1 MDKNK
6 AFIAILLIAS
16 MFLGSCATVNS
27 AMGDMGQK
35 EKVGTVGGAAVGAG
49 LGGWL
54 GSRLGGDAG
63 AIAGVL
69 IGGAIGGYFGNQ
81 LGASFDA
88 RDKRLA
94 KIKADTGID
103 IQRSTYPTLSEKDKP
118 TFEAK
123 IKGMNEKDKQK
134 AYQSQAIYK
143 AVVPAQFASGSS
155 KLTPKMKL
163 FFYNVAKAYKKDG
176 IRKVMIVGHADSQG
190 DARMNQRLSESR
202 AKAVAQAFMSVGY
215 PSSGIYYQG
224 AGESEPIADN
234 SSPKGRADNRRVEVI
249 DARTSQGLAMAKRY
263 SIAESSAVMKKVKSK
278 EPIKT
283 KTIVSVAKNLSG
295 RDSILPFHGELYNGQ
310 QLLESGHKAEVAE
323 KPTGFFGS
331 ISTALN
337 KAAGSLVGTVHASG
351 EQAIP
356 LFLNDDLA
364 IAGKIKRLDGKNK
377 SLFSPSDHLLGYYK
391 GRVYKML
398 KGNAYLSL
406 APVSILREVAL
417 ANQMPS
423 MIVYKRYDG
432 KGDKPDMK
440 LHGIARLYVS
450 GDNMLYRWKANTSSL
465 KRGGILGMDVL
476 LPRFSESEVAGKDN
490 ISLSAY
496 VYFVKSNKVYV
507 AKQALDIRILKAHK
521 ARTTGELIREAYSPT

>member
-6 AFIAILLIAS
+6 VSIAILLIAS
-16 MFLGSCATVNS
+16 MLLGSCATVNS

-35 EKVGTVGGAAVGAG
+35 EKVGTVGGAVVGAG

-54 GSRLGGDAG
+54 GNQLGGDAG

-155 KLTPKMKL
+155 KLTPRMKS
-163 FFYNVAKAYKKDG
+163 FFYDVAKTYKKDG

-234 SSPKGRADNRRVEVI
+234 SSQKGRAENRRVEVI
-249 DARTSQGLAMAKRY
+249 DAGTSQGLAMAKRY

-283 KTIVSVAKNLSG
+283 KIIVSVAKNLSG
-295 RDSILPFHGELYNGQ
+295 TDSILPFHGELYNGQ
-310 QLLESGHKAEVAE
+310 QLMESGRKAEVAE
-323 KPTGFFGS
+323 KPTGFFGG

-337 KAAGSLVGTVHASG
+337 KAAGSLVGEAHASG

-364 IAGKIKRLDGKNK
+364 IAGKIKRLDGKTK
-377 SLFSPSDHLLGYYK
+377 SLFSPSDHLPAYYNQPI
-391 GRVYKML
+391 YTYL
-398 KGNAYLSL
+398 DGNAFFSL
-406 APVSILREVAL
+406 QPVSVLKEEAL

-432 KGDKPDMK
+432 KGDKADAK
-440 LHGIARLYVS
+440 LQGIARLYVS
-450 GDNMLYRWKANTSSL
+450 GDNMLYRWKANDSSI
-465 KRGGILGMDVL
+465 KKTGILG
-476 LPRFSESEVAGKDN
+476 
-490 ISLSAY
+490 
-496 VYFVKSNKVYV
+496 
-507 AKQALDIRILKAHK
+507 LDIILPKF
-521 ARTTGELIREAYSPT
+521 GEASFNKTHAEHLNAQAYYMEHGKVKVEQIKLKIKLNKGSKIDWRV

>member
-1 MDKNK
+1 MNKNK
-6 AFIAILLIAS
+6 AFVAILLIAS

-35 EKVGTVGGAAVGAG
+35 EKVGTVGGAVVGAG

-54 GSRLGGDAG
+54 GKRFGGNTG

-103 IQRSTYPTLSEKDKP
+103 IQRSTYPTLSKKDKP

-155 KLTPKMKL
+155 KLTPKMKS
-163 FFYNVAKAYKKDG
+163 FFYDVAKAYKKDG

-234 SSPKGRADNRRVEVI
+234 SSPKGRAENRRVEVI
-249 DARTSQGLAMAKRY
+249 DAGTSQGLAMAKRY
-263 SIAESSAVMKKVKSK
+263 SIAESHAVMKDVKSK
-278 EPIKT
+278 IPLVKA
-283 KTIVSVAKNLSG
+283 KAVVAVAKNLSG
-295 RDSILPFHGELYNGQ
+295 TDSILPFHGELYNGQ
-310 QLLESGHKAEVAE
+310 QLLESGHKVAVAE
-323 KPTGFFGS
+323 KPTGFFSS

-337 KAAGSLVGTVHASG
+337 KAAGSLVGTAHASG
-351 EQAIP
+351 EQSIP

-364 IAGKIKRLDGKNK
+364 IAGKIKRLDGKSK
-377 SLFSPSDHLLGYYK
+377 SLFAPSDHLPAYYNQPI
-391 GRVYKML
+391 YTYL
-398 KGNAYLSL
+398 DGNAFFSL
-406 APVSILREVAL
+406 QPVSVLKEEAL
-417 ANQMPS
+417 ANQMPN

-432 KGDKPDMK
+432 KGDKADAK
-440 LHGIARLYVS
+440 LQGIARLYVS
-450 GDNMLYRWKANTSSL
+450 GDNMLYRWKANDSGVKKT
-465 KRGGILGMDVL
+465 GILGLDII
-476 LPRFSESEVAGKDN
+476 LPKFSEASFNKTHTEYLNAQAYYMEQGKVQVDQ
-490 ISLSAY
+490 IKLKIKIKKDTKIDWSL
-496 VYFVKSNKVYV
+496 
-507 AKQALDIRILKAHK
+507 
-521 ARTTGELIREAYSPT
+521 

>member
-1 MDKNK
+1 
-6 AFIAILLIAS
+6 
-16 MFLGSCATVNS
+16 
-27 AMGDMGQK
+27 MGDMGQK

-54 GSRLGGDAG
+54 GNRLGGDAG

-69 IGGAIGGYFGNQ
+69 IGGAIGGYLGNH

-103 IQRSTYPTLSEKDKP
+103 IQRSTYPTLSKKDKP

-155 KLTPKMKL
+155 KLTPKMKS
-163 FFYNVAKAYKKDG
+163 FFYDVAKTYKKDG

-234 SSPKGRADNRRVEVI
+234 SSQKGRAENRRVEVI
-249 DARTSQGLAMAKRY
+249 DAGTSQGLAMAKRY

-283 KTIVSVAKNLSG
+283 KIIVSVAKNLSG
-295 RDSILPFHGELYNGQ
+295 TDSILPFHGELYNGQ
-310 QLLESGHKAEVAE
+310 QLMESGYKATEVK
-323 KPTGFFGS
+323 KPENLLGQMFS
-331 ISTALN
+331 KISS
-337 KAAGSLVGTVHASG
+337 SLVGTVHASG

-377 SLFSPSDHLLGYYK
+377 SLFSPSDHLPAYYNQPI
-391 GRVYKML
+391 YTYL
-398 KGNAYLSL
+398 DGNAFFSL
-406 APVSILREVAL
+406 QPVSVLKEEAL

-432 KGDKPDMK
+432 KGDKADAK
-440 LHGIARLYVS
+440 LQGIARLYVS
-450 GDNMLYRWKANTSSL
+450 GDNMLYRWKANDSGVKKT
-465 KRGGILGMDVL
+465 GILG
-476 LPRFSESEVAGKDN
+476 
-490 ISLSAY
+490 
-496 VYFVKSNKVYV
+496 
-507 AKQALDIRILKAHK
+507 LDIILPKFGVASFNKTH
-521 ARTTGELIREAYSPT
+521 AEHLNAQAYYMEHGKVKVEQIKLKIKLNKGSKIDWRV